1 MDNAQPDNDV
11 MTLHP
16 VKIYLAIEGVISDPP
31 AIPPIHAYG
40 LPLRIFRELTRDGV
54 NAAGVQ
60 VVVDPPVDVG
70 QYVDI
75 RLYINGVQSG
85 IPQQVVNERMT
96 FSVFQREFRDGV
108 INKIQYML
116 KSIAGNENK
125 SIEAWALYND
135 TSPGGNNV
143 PGTGDHPDLLISL
156 PEELGNPAVIDKDQA
171 EKGVLLTFDYPYCRA
186 YDAVEYEI
194 NRQRFTHRVTPEEA
208 GKPFSVLIDS
218 DRLKEIGSITNC
230 PFSYTVIDQLKN
242 PTHQS
247 RWSKFIFANIDLE
260 RTFLPKPLLREIADD
275 DMDDPALVDLE
286 KLDGRPLLIVISPT
300 TSHFQK
306 GDTVKAFYRLNEAA
320 EKSTQPGVITD
331 RFGVLQP
338 CILELPN
345 DQLTSGARLQVRFEL
360 ERPAGNVIGHSGT
373 AEAEIIGEAAPDLL
387 SPKIKQAP
395 GNSLDPFAA
404 KDALTALV
412 FDPSIQ
418 LNDVLVV
425 RWTAAPGVPADGSDT
440 SPPHVVKALGTQEI
454 ALDNKVLAYS
464 FGRNVTVEYS
474 KTTGSETRDSLPL
487 TLSVQ
492 DIADGHPGLPTP
504 AIDRVTGDVLDPA
517 DLLPTDHTRTAAWP
531 FIALG
536 QRIWLTYREIKRD
549 GSTGVVEEA
558 YKGKEVT
565 AEELVGIRHTVP
577 LDKLLMWE
585 EDSTLEIEV
594 RVSFDR
600 TEDDQI
606 SLPKKMYTIKK
617 ALDDLTTFTNYESNG
632 WKFEQGAGSI
642 VKENDEYYAYSQ
654 PVQNTA
660 SLYISKS
667 YHHLESGESCALSF
681 DYMSSHPINFSIFMT
696 PHLNAPNRITLL
708 GPILS
713 GTNNWKNILMKFF
726 LGTPQTTA
734 YSRIF
739 IMLQAPSTIKID
751 NVRLKKIPRIEIE
764 NNAQPFTLT
773 SNNSAPSGN

>member
-16 VKIYLAIEGVISDPP
+16 VKIYLATEGVISDPP

-60 VVVDPPVDVG
+60 VVVDPPLDVG

-85 IPQQVVNERMT
+85 VPQQVVNERMT
-96 FSVFQREFRDGV
+96 FNVFQREFRDGI

-135 TSPGGNNV
+135 TLPGGNDV

-156 PEELGNPAVIDKDQA
+156 PAELGNPAVIDKDQA

-218 DRLKEIGSITNC
+218 DRLKEIGSINNC

-242 PTHQS
+242 PTHKS

-331 RFGVLQP
+331 KFGVLQP

-345 DQLTSGARLQVRFEL
+345 DQLTSGARLQVRYEL
-360 ERPAGNVIGHSGT
+360 ERPAGTVVGHSRT
-373 AEAEIIGEAAPDLL
+373 AEAEVIGEAAPDLVA
-387 SPKIKQAP
+387 PIIKQAP
-395 GNSLDPFAA
+395 GNSLDPLAA

-418 LNDVLVV
+418 LEDIIVV
-425 RWTAAPGVPADGSDT
+425 TWTGAPGTPADGSYT
-440 SPPHVVKALGTQEI
+440 SLPHVVKVLGTQEI
-454 ALDNKVLAYS
+454 ALDNKVVAYS
-464 FGRNVTVEYS
+464 FGGNVTVKYS
-474 KTTGSETRDSLPL
+474 KTTGSAKRDSLPL
-487 TLSVQ
+487 ILSVQ
-492 DIADGHPGLPTP
+492 DIADGDPQLPTP
-504 AIDRVTGDVLDPA
+504 TIDRVTGDELNPA
-517 DLLPTDHTRTAAWP
+517 DLLPTDHTRTTAWP
-531 FIALG
+531 LIAVG
-536 QRIWLTYREIKRD
+536 QRVDLTYREIKSD
-549 GSTGVVEEA
+549 GSAGIIEQA

-565 AEELVGIRHTVP
+565 TEDLGGLKHPVP
-577 LDKLLMWE
+577 VAKLASLA
-585 EDSTLEIEV
+585 DRSTLKLEV
-594 RVSFDR
+594 QVNFDGNESGRKVAFPTRVYNVSKGF
-600 TEDDQI
+600 
-606 SLPKKMYTIKK
+606 
-617 ALDDLTTFTNYESNG
+617 DDLTTFTDYDWNNWELRNG
-632 WKFEQGAGSI
+632 GGPLIQYNDGEYFLVSALDPNQYYSI
-642 VKENDEYYAYSQ
+642 N
-654 PVQNTA
+654 
-660 SLYISKS
+660 LSKS
-667 YHHLESGESCALSF
+667 FNEIPGRQLFELSF
-681 DYMSSHPINFSIFMT
+681 NYLSIHNVSFEFE
-696 PHLNAPNRITLL
+696 HNELN
-708 GPILS
+708 GPIISLPGGS
-713 GTNNWKNILMKFF
+713 NWQYHRAIFSMPKPLRILYLYAVTLNGNF
-726 LGTPQTTA
+726 
-734 YSRIF
+734 Y
-739 IMLQAPSTIKID
+739 ID
-751 NVRLKKIPRIEIE
+751 NIRLRQV
-764 NNAQPFTLT
+764 NN
-773 SNNSAPSGN
+773 

>member
-1 MDNAQPDNDV
+1 MDNAQSDNDV

-31 AIPPIHAYG
+31 AIPPIHVYG

-135 TSPGGNNV
+135 TSPGGNDV

-536 QRIWLTYREIKRD
+536 QRIWLTYTEIKSD
-549 GSTGVVEEA
+549 GSTGFVEEA

-565 AEELVGIRHTVP
+565 ADELGGIKHSIP
-577 LDKLLMWE
+577 LAGLNGMKDGSKLIITAAVNFDGSI
-585 EDSTLEIEV
+585 DSTKKVLFPPLTLHIEAD
-594 RVSFDR
+594 F
-600 TEDDQI
+600 
-606 SLPKKMYTIKK
+606 
-617 ALDDLTTFTNYESNG
+617 DDLTTFTNHESNG
-632 WKFEQGAGSI
+632 WQFFNSSGSI
-642 VKENDEYYAYSQ
+642 IKQGEEYFARSAVFPSGGQ
-654 PVQNTA
+654 
-660 SLYISKS
+660 LYLRKS
-667 YHHLESGESCALSF
+667 YQHIQSGKACTLSF
-681 DYMSSHPINFSIFMT
+681 DYRHATECNFIIHMGNESSATFIRIGY
-696 PHLNAPNRITLL
+696 ITL
-708 GPILS
+708 PS
-713 GTNNWKNILMKFF
+713 TTNWKNFEISFY
-726 LGTPQTTA
+726 LGSPGEDL
-734 YSRIF
+734 YSIITIITLCR
-739 IMLQAPSTIKID
+739 STIEID
-751 NVRLKKIPRIEIE
+751 NIRLKKYRPLEG
-764 NNAQPFTLT
+764 Q
-773 SNNSAPSGN
+773 

>member
-1 MDNAQPDNDV
+1 MDNAQSDNDV

-16 VKIYLAIEGVISDPP
+16 VKIYLATEGVISDPP

-40 LPLRIFRELTRDGV
+40 LPLLIFRELTRDGV

-60 VVVDPPVDVG
+60 VVVDPPLDVG

-85 IPQQVVNERMT
+85 VPQQVVNERMT
-96 FSVFQREFRDGV
+96 FNVFQREFRDGI

-135 TSPGGNNV
+135 TMPGGNDV
-143 PGTGDHPDLLISL
+143 PGTGDHPGLLISL
-156 PEELGNPAVIDKDQA
+156 PEELGDPAVIDKDQA
-171 EKGVLLTFDYPYCRA
+171 EKGVLLKFDYPYCRA

-208 GKPFSVLIDS
+208 GKPFSVLIDY
-218 DRLKEIGSITNC
+218 DRLKEIGSINNC

-242 PTHQS
+242 PTHKS

-320 EKSTQPGVITD
+320 EKSTQPGVISD
-331 RFGVLQP
+331 KFGVLQP

-373 AEAEIIGEAAPDLL
+373 AEAEIIGEAAPDLVA
-387 SPKIKQAP
+387 PIIKQAP
-395 GNSLDPFAA
+395 GNSLDPLAA
-404 KDALTALV
+404 KDALTTLV

-418 LNDVLVV
+418 LNDVIEV

-440 SPPHVVKALGTQEI
+440 SPPHVVRALGTQEI

-464 FGRNVTVEYS
+464 FGRNVTVDYS

-504 AIDRVTGDVLDPA
+504 TIDRVTGDVLDPA
-517 DLLPTDHTRTAAWP
+517 DLLPTDHTRTTAWP
-531 FIALG
+531 LIAVG
-536 QRIWLTYREIKRD
+536 QKMWLTYTELKSD
-549 GSTGVVEEA
+549 GTVGFVEEA
-558 YKGKEVT
+558 YIGRSVTTDDMDGIKHPIPLAGLSKIADGSKLVISVEVT
-565 AEELVGIRHTVP
+565 FDGSIEPTNKIAFP
-577 LDKLLMWE
+577 L
-585 EDSTLEIEV
+585 STISISSEV
-594 RVSFDR
+594 NDF
-600 TEDDQI
+600 
-606 SLPKKMYTIKK
+606 
-617 ALDDLTTFTNYESNG
+617 TTFTNYEANG
-632 WKFEQGAGSI
+632 WEIAAPTGSI
-642 VKENDEYYAYSQ
+642 TKQGEEYFAQSSFVGGTHQ
-654 PVQNTA
+654 
-660 SLYISKS
+660 LMLIKS
-667 YHHLESGESCALSF
+667 YQSIRSGKTCTLSF
-681 DYMSSHPINFSIFMT
+681 DHRNAAQVRFMIITGSQNSSPQYI
-696 PHLNAPNRITLL
+696 RI
-708 GPILS
+708 GYAILPATS
-713 GTNNWKNILMKFF
+713 TWKNFNIKFY
-726 LGTPQTTA
+726 LGLPGTDFYSTLQIYYVDNPLQLDNIRLQTF
-734 YSRIF
+734 R
-739 IMLQAPSTIKID
+739 
-751 NVRLKKIPRIEIE
+751 
-764 NNAQPFTLT
+764 QP
-773 SNNSAPSGN
+773 

>member
-1 MDNAQPDNDV
+1 MDNAQSDNDV

-135 TSPGGNNV
+135 TSPGGNDV

-218 DRLKEIGSITNC
+218 DRLKEIGSINNC

-247 RWSKFIFANIDLE
+247 RWSKFIFANIDLV

-487 TLSVQ
+487 TLSMQ

-536 QRIWLTYREIKRD
+536 QRIWLTYTEIKSD
-549 GSTGVVEEA
+549 GSTGIVEEA

-565 AEELVGIRHTVP
+565 AEELVGIRHPVP
-577 LDKLLMWE
+577 LDKLLMLE

-594 RVSFDR
+594 KVSFDK
-600 TEDDQI
+600 TGSSYI
-606 SLPKKMYTIKK
+606 SFPKKIYKIEK
-617 ALDDLTTFTNYESNG
+617 AFDDLTTFTNHDMNG
-632 WKFEQGAGSI
+632 WSFGGAAGVIGNEGGEFYAMSRFVYEEQDLVMRKTYDN
-642 VKENDEYYAYSQ
+642 VK
-654 PVQNTA
+654 
-660 SLYISKS
+660 
-667 YHHLESGESCALSF
+667 SGEPCSLSF
-681 DYMSSHPINFSIFMT
+681 DYLVTKASGCRVSLGIEQSYP
-696 PHLNAPNRITLL
+696 ITLP
-708 GPILS
+708 PIMFTTIGAWKDVGIKFYMGLP
-713 GTNNWKNILMKFF
+713 GTS
-726 LGTPQTTA
+726 A
-734 YSRIF
+734 YSALTISS
-739 IMLQAPSTIKID
+739 QSSAVIKID
-751 NVRLKKIPRIEIE
+751 NIRLRTLPR
-764 NNAQPFTLT
+764 
-773 SNNSAPSGN
+773 

>member
-135 TSPGGNNV
+135 TSPGGNDV

-208 GKPFSVLIDS
+208 GRPFSVLIDS
-218 DRLKEIGSITNC
+218 DRLKEIGSINNC

-286 KLDGRPLLIVISPT
+286 KLDGRPLLIVIAPT

-360 ERPAGNVIGHSGT
+360 ERPAGTIIGHSGT

-425 RWTAAPGVPADGSDT
+425 RWTAAPSVPADGSDT
-440 SPPHVVKALGTQEI
+440 SPPHVVRALGTQEI

-464 FGRNVTVEYS
+464 FGRNVTVDYS
-474 KTTGSETRDSLPL
+474 KTTGSDTRDSLPL

-531 FIALG
+531 LIAVG
-536 QRIWLTYREIKRD
+536 QRVWLTYTEIKSD
-549 GSTGVVEEA
+549 GSTGIVEEA

-565 AEELVGIRHTVP
+565 AEDLGGLKHPVP
-577 LDKLLMWE
+577 VEKLALIA
-585 EDSTLEIEV
+585 DGSTLKVEV
-594 RVSFDR
+594 QIIFDGNETGR
-600 TEDDQI
+600 KIRLPTRNYNI
-606 SLPKKMYTIKK
+606 SKGF
-617 ALDDLTTFTNYESNG
+617 DDLTTFTNSNLNGWEISAGTIIQTNEDFFLRSKTVQSGYFITLRKQYSNG
-632 WKFEQGAGSI
+632 K
-642 VKENDEYYAYSQ
+642 K
-654 PVQNTA
+654 
-660 SLYISKS
+660 
-667 YHHLESGESCALSF
+667 GEPCELSF
-681 DYMSSHPINFSIFMT
+681 DHRGGSGVFTIYLNTQDKQPIATLYGPNLANNGAWKNYAYRLYLDSPAYVEFPHLGFSIQ
-696 PHLNAPNRITLL
+696 
-708 GPILS
+708 S
-713 GTNNWKNILMKFF
+713 NNLCE
-726 LGTPQTTA
+726 
-734 YSRIF
+734 
-739 IMLQAPSTIKID
+739 ID
-751 NVRLKKIPRIEIE
+751 NIRVRTISRTTTTNIKEQKI
-764 NNAQPFTLT
+764 
-773 SNNSAPSGN
+773 